1 MTVKYNLY
9 EHADLCHPGTW
20 KFELLNLITITVTSA
35 FNAPRVHSQKKEF
48 ILHTHSINKY

>member
-35 FNAPRVHSQKKEF
+35 FNAPRVHSQKMNLF
-48 ILHTHSINKY
+48 CTPTP